1 MDEDQLLTA
10 IGSEGWFVSS
20 DEVGDKYCL
29 NEVDGVIIQLLPHIG
44 KRTDHYRLGLS
55 PSVSTKEFSEAVPYI
70 AAAHSEFSPII
81 SSNLPP
87 TKLINVTPGDVRDLL
102 VQAVSWAKSQDID
115 SGLKKYRDLPTD
127 SKGAFPLRH
136 LAALAIAGDASRL
149 NDYVNS
155 FLQGDRL
162 GFVNYIT
169 KEFIDR
175 ACEIAKSKSQ
185 RS

>member
-1 MDEDQLLTA
+1 MDEDQLLA
-10 IGSEGWFVSS
+10 VIGNEGWFVSS

-29 NEVDGVIIQLLPHIG
+29 DEVDEVVIQLLPHIG
-44 KRTDHYRLGLS
+44 KRADHYRLALS
-55 PSVSTKEFSEAVPYI
+55 PSVSTKEFSEAVAYI

-81 SSNLPP
+81 SSTLPP
-87 TKLINVTPGDVRDLL
+87 AKLRNVTPGAVRDLL
-102 VQAVSWAKSQDID
+102 VQAVNWAKSQDIE
-115 SGLKKYRDLPTD
+115 SGLKKYRELPTD

-136 LAALAIAGDASRL
+136 LAALAVAGDASRL

-169 KEFIDR
+169 QGFIDR

-185 RS
+185 RP